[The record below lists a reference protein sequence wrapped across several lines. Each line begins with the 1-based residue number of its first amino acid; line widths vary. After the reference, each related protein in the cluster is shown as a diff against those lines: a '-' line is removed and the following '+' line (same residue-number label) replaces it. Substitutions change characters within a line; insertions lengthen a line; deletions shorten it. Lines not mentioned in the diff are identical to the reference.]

1 MKIQL
6 TNTEL
11 NETRQLLEEYKPA
24 QEAIAILEENNGLLE
39 VSFEQ
44 LWQTKNGRQSMP
56 EGKSLWKVT
65 KKVLRQDICGDDGFR
80 AKVKEYNQKKGTA
93 DASPLLTG
101 AIVYVVGLIT
111 LPIDPA
117 ISKRSASRG
126 ATIIVLYIMKVGLD
140 IFCEYTDP
148 D

>member
-1 MKIQL
+1 MTIQL
-6 TNTEL
+6 DNTEL
-11 NETRQLLEEYKPA
+11 ETTRQLLQDYQPA
-24 QEAIAILEENNGLLE
+24 QEAITVLEENDGLLE
-39 VSFEQ
+39 ASFEQ

-65 KKVLRQDICGDDGFR
+65 KKVLRQEICGDDGFR
-80 AKVKEYNQKKGTA
+80 AKVKEYNQKKGTP

-117 ISKRSASRG
+117 I

>member
-1 MKIQL
+1 MTIQL
-6 TNTEL
+6 TNTDLES
-11 NETRQLLEEYKPA
+11 TRQLLQDYQPA
-24 QEAIAILEENNGLLE
+24 QEAITVLEENDGLLE
-39 VSFEQ
+39 ASFEQ
-44 LWQTKNGRQSMP
+44 LWQTKNGVQQLP
-56 EGKSLWKVT
+56 EGKSFWEVT
-65 KKVLRQDICGDDGFR
+65 KKVLRQEICSDNGFR
-80 AKVKEYNQKKGTA
+80 AKVKAYNQKKGTA

-101 AIVYVVGLIT
+101 AIVYLVGLIT

-117 ISKRSASRG
+117 I